1 MANVKESPAKA
12 TKKTESSNG
21 SELSKEE
28 IIKRRVEVTNFYKE
42 NIKHLKVQL
51 EYEHLLTD
59 IDEVRAKRL
68 QAQMFLAQAYQNS
81 DEESQD
87 QNENNPAEDFEMATN
102 PARKLKRQ

>member
-1 MANVKESPAKA
+1 MTNVKESPAKA
-12 TKKTESSNG
+12 TKKTEPSNG

-51 EYEHLLTD
+51 EYEQLLTD